1 VNSHSGV
8 DPNIRFISVK
18 PNRGYGGG
26 ILAGLQETSTKYIG
40 WTHADLQTPLSDCL
54 VAKLFTDSGFDFVK
68 GIRVGRPFSDRF
80 FSEGMGVVMSMLFQK
95 RLREINAQPTV
106 ITRSFYD
113 TWTNPPNDFSLDLY
127 ALVLAKK
134 ERLNIKRFEVDFMKR
149 LQGESKWNFSLLSRF
164 KFVVRT
170 LNYSFKL
177 RKKIL

>member
-1 VNSHSGV
+1 
-8 DPNIRFISVK
+8 
-18 PNRGYGGG
+18 
-26 ILAGLQETSTKYIG
+26 
-40 WTHADLQTPLSDCL
+40 
-54 VAKLFTDSGFDFVK
+54 
-68 GIRVGRPFSDRF
+68 
-80 FSEGMGVVMSMLFQK
+80 MGVVMSMLFQK